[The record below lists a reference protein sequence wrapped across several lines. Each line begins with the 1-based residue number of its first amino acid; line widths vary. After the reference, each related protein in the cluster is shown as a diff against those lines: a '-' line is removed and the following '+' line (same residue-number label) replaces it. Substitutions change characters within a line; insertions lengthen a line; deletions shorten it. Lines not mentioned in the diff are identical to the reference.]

1 MQYSAG
7 TTMTVTNTA
16 AKGSIFRTSLR
27 SNSDVMTDYAT
38 YGAVNTFTD
47 LTSARA

>member
-7 TTMTVTNTA
+7 TTMTVNNTA
-16 AKGSIFRTSLR
+16 AKGSIFRTSST
-27 SNSDVMTDYAT
+27 SNSDVMAAYST

-47 LTSARA
+47 LTNARA

>member
-16 AKGSIFRTSLR
+16 AKGSIFRTSSR